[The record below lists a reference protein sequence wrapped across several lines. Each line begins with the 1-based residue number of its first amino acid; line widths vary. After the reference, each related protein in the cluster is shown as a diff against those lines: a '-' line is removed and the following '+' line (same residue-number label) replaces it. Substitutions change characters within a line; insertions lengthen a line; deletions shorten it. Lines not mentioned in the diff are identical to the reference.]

1 MQINLILQP
10 VVIMLLLT
18 IVMVTWVFFTRVPA
32 MKRLKIH
39 PQRAQNTTDLA
50 NLLPQE
56 VVRISNNYNHLF
68 EQPVLFY
75 IICIIIALLNHVDNI
90 HIWSAWIYVAI
101 RIIHSIVQ
109 ATKDIVLIRFKLF
122 ILSWIPLILMIGREA
137 LNIF

>member
-1 MQINLILQP
+1 
-10 VVIMLLLT
+10 
-18 IVMVTWVFFTRVPA
+18 MVTWVLFTRIPA

-39 PQRAQNTTDLA
+39 PQKAQNTSDLTK
-50 NLLPQE
+50 LLPQD
-56 VVRISNNYNHLF
+56 VVRVSNNYNHLF
-68 EQPVLFY
+68 EQPILFY
-75 IICIIIALLNHVDNI
+75 AICIIIALLNHVDNI

-122 ILSWIPLILMIGREA
+122 VISWIPLMIMVIREA